1 MDIPKAKKRAEEAL
15 KSPLFL
21 FGNILD
27 HRVRGA
33 RLSAEQHATARKFAL
48 ELGVNEAYATY
59 LAIHKRFVRKQHHQ
73 ALQVVGGRGFQ
84 RVSP

>member
-1 MDIPKAKKRAEEAL
+1 M
-15 KSPLFL
+15 SPLFL
-21 FGNILD
+21 LGNILD

-59 LAIHKRFVRKQHHQ
+59 LAKDPPFTKDLFENNTTRPYRW
-73 ALQVVGGRGFQ
+73 
-84 RVSP
+84 